1 MFKDWLANTE
11 TIILAD
17 VIAFNE
23 CLYDDYLVESDIPP
37 YAADQADAYQQYQK
51 EREDSPWRGGKNA
64 RWSHWLSKNPKIS
77 KSDLKNRE
85 ELGNET
91 QGISQDVLQKTLGE
105 RNGYHS
111 YVIHLTPAAQS
122 GFITCA
128 CASAGCRTT
137 CLQTAGN
144 IGALADKTHA
154 RLKKTW
160 FLAKEMP
167 HVVHNLIE
175 YIKQLEQ
182 KTEAQGAKLALR
194 LNGTSDINWED
205 LRDQSGRTII
215 EQFPNVVFYD
225 YTKVPARMGRTPPN
239 YHLTFS
245 RSETNEKAAVRML
258 EKGHNVAVVF
268 GPGKVHNREK
278 LVFPKGTSKAGQPL
292 LPSVW
297 YGFKVINGDAH
308 DLRFLEQQ
316 PEGSPGVVIGLI
328 GKGAASFEN
337 YSRET
342 NTFTLPDKKTFMVM
356 PNDPGIMNYPDNA
369 EFIRVAH
376 SLINQRNKG
385 RANKPNKA
393 GYIQYR
399 RAKEKYVKEQELITG
414 LLAGTLPPEQE
425 AEALKSPHYKR
436 LQGVLA
442 NIRSYC
448 EKFPTKCKRD
458 YLQQARGALLQPA
471 VDPTGDVTHPAM
483 PFNMDQMRQSGIIS
497 GNEVKKRGQWWNQ
510 EDDPQER
517 EQEFKAWLARR
528 NKTSLP
534 VV

>member
-1 MFKDWLANTE
+1 MFKNWLANTEE

-23 CLYDDYLVESDIPP
+23 CLYDEYLIESDIPP
-37 YAADQADAYQQYQK
+37 YAIDKEKEYKQYKK
-51 EREDSPWRGGKNA
+51 EREKSPWGA
-64 RWSHWLSKNPKIS
+64 TRWKDWLSKNPKIS

-91 QGISQDVLQKTLGE
+91 QGINPDVLQQTLGE
-105 RNGYHS
+105 KNGYHS

-144 IGALADKTHA
+144 IGALADKTHS

-167 HVVHNLIE
+167 HVIHNLIE
-175 YIKQLEQ
+175 YIKRLEK
-182 KTEAQGAKLALR
+182 KTEEHGAKLALR

-205 LRDQSGRTII
+205 LRDQLGRTII

-225 YTKVPARMGRTPPN
+225 YTKVPARIGRTPQN

-245 RSETNEKAAVRML
+245 RSETNEKTAIRML

-278 LVFPKGTSKAGQPL
+278 LVFPKGTSKAGQIL

-297 YGFKVINGDAH
+297 HGFRVINGDAH
-308 DLRFLEQQ
+308 DLRFLEKQ

-328 GKGAASFEN
+328 GKGAVSFEN
-337 YSRET
+337 YNKEI
-342 NTFTLPDKKTFMVM
+342 NKFTLPDKKTFMVM
-356 PNDPGIMNYPDNA
+356 PNDPGIMNYPDNNEYIHA
-369 EFIRVAH
+369 AH
-376 SLINQRNKG
+376 SLINQRNKSH
-385 RANKPNKA
+385 ANKLNKK

-425 AEALKSPHYKR
+425 VEALNSPHYKR

-471 VDPTGDVTHPAM
+471 VDPTGDVTNPAM

-497 GNEVKKRGQWWNQ
+497 GNEIPKKGQWWNQ
-510 EDDPQER
+510 EDDPKER
-517 EQEFKAWLARR
+517 EKEFQSWLSRR
-528 NKTSLP
+528 MTP
-534 VV
+534 TIP